1 MAGPAMLASPQIMN
15 YGEDVDTDD
24 LFRVTRMEGALMLRD
39 PCPPDWSEVDREVFA
54 YLVSP
59 DHYLRCALEVMDFER
74 FRPLMAG
81 KYSPDQGRPADDPV
95 FMLKLEFLQYHD
107 NLSDR
112 QVIEHGESDVSYR
125 FFLGLSLKDKLPDP
139 STLCVFRGRLGVDG
153 HRDIFH
159 GVVAQAREHGL
170 VKDRLRLKD
179 ATHVI
184 ADVAI
189 PTTLALVAQTRDKLL
204 AAAEPFDAV
213 RVEGERARIEVIRVS
228 TKGQNAEER
237 LVGRVTHLR
246 EILAW
251 TDELEP
257 PSDADTSR
265 AWRALTT
272 ARNLTHKILADQAD
286 PKAGDRTRSVVDTD
300 MRCGKHGDWYDGYL
314 LDVMMDP
321 DSEILTAMAYLPANG
336 NEAADAAELVR
347 QEETAHGND
356 IQALSIDSV
365 AFLGPVLEELQD
377 PEGPALDLYVP
388 PIREQHTACFAP
400 EEFKEDA
407 VQKTLTCPAGRST
420 ARRERNRYDTGWKYR
435 FPGEVCAGCP
445 LRDRCIKNV
454 SPTTGR
460 TVIKNDY
467 EEQYRAMRTKA
478 QTAEYAAVRHEHP
491 KIERKLSELVR
502 RHGARCARYRG
513 GGKVP
518 IGGLLAGTVVNIK
531 RMVHLLCTPKLAFE
545 GK

>member
-1 MAGPAMLASPQIMN
+1 MPTPAG
-15 YGEDVDTDD
+15 
-24 LFRVTRMEGALMLRD
+24 
-39 PCPPDWSEVDREVFA
+39 
-54 YLVSP
+54 
-59 DHYLRCALEVMDFER
+59 
-74 FRPLMAG
+74 
-81 KYSPDQGRPADDPV
+81 
-95 FMLKLEFLQYHD
+95 
-107 NLSDR
+107 
-112 QVIEHGESDVSYR
+112 
-125 FFLGLSLKDKLPDP
+125 
-139 STLCVFRGRLGVDG
+139 
-153 HRDIFH
+153 
-159 GVVAQAREHGL
+159 
-170 VKDRLRLKD
+170 
-179 ATHVI
+179 
-184 ADVAI
+184 
-189 PTTLALVAQTRDKLL
+189 
-204 AAAEPFDAV
+204 
-213 RVEGERARIEVIRVS
+213 
-228 TKGQNAEER
+228 
-237 LVGRVTHLR
+237 
-246 EILAW
+246 
-251 TDELEP
+251 
-257 PSDADTSR
+257 

-272 ARNLTHKILADQAD
+272 ARDLTHKILADQAD
-286 PKAGDRTRSVVDTD
+286 PKAGDRMRSVVDTD

-420 ARRERNRYDTGWKYR
+420 APRAESLRYGLEVPFPRRG
-435 FPGEVCAGCP
+435 CAGCP

-502 RHGARCARYRG
+502 RHGARRAVSRRWKGADRRVAG
-513 GGKVP
+513 GH
-518 IGGLLAGTVVNIK
+518 GGQHQADGPSVMHAEAGI
-531 RMVHLLCTPKLAFE
+531 
-545 GK
+545 